1 MASSSFAILPL
12 LNYNSTTNRS
22 SSSYS
27 SPIRFWN
34 LPKSKHRS
42 AKHSNP
48 RSPQVLVSFSLNQPA
63 DEESSDA
70 ALFLES
76 NSIADYMR
84 FKRRSDDDGNN
95 NNNNNGSS
103 ELQTAIV
110 SYKKRFPWIL
120 LNPFLQVDL
129 VSTIH
134 IADKEYFT
142 ALQKELEA
150 YDSIL
155 YEMVTSKESLENRR
169 NTIAAKRLKT
179 SRRSRGFS
187 ILGFIQRQMARVLTL
202 DFQLDCLDYEAKN
215 WYHADL
221 DFETFT
227 LLQKEK
233 GESFYSFARDMT
245 IRSTKAMIQ
254 PALVTE
260 GLDTWRSKLLW
271 VSRVFPMPLVGL
283 FLIGAFC
290 ADFENQTEDY
300 PELEALSRL
309 DFGAAMKVFL
319 AKRLTSELTQG
330 TSDIEEKS
338 VIIGERNRA
347 ATEALKRAIEQ
358 GHKRVAI
365 LYGGGHMPDLGRRL
379 REEFDLVPS
388 EVRWVTAWSISN
400 PRDMETASFPFLRTM
415 ADALRWP
422 LNRYQTLALLI
433 FSSVLALDLC
443 FWELFLDSTIDWGSQ
458 IAGELYK
465 FVDNTKLM

>member
-1 MASSSFAILPL
+1 MASSSFAVLPL
-12 LNYNSTTNRS
+12 LNYNSSTTNRS

-27 SPIRFWN
+27 SSIRFFN

-42 AKHSNP
+42 SRHSNP
-48 RSPQVLVSFSLNQPA
+48 RSPQVLVSLSLNQLA
-63 DEESSDA
+63 DDDESSDA

-84 FKRRSDDDGNN
+84 FKRRSDDGD
-95 NNNNNGSS
+95 NGSS

-142 ALQKELEA
+142 ALQKELEP

-155 YEMVTSKESLENRR
+155 YEMVASKETLQNRR
-169 NTIAAKRLKT
+169 NPIAAKRLKT
-179 SRRSRGFS
+179 SRSRGFS
-187 ILGFIQRQMARVLTL
+187 ILGFIQRQMARVLAL

-283 FLIGAFC
+283 FLIAAFC

-309 DFGAAMKVFL
+309 DIGAAMKVFL

-330 TSDIEEKS
+330 TSEIEEKS

-358 GHKRVAI
+358 GSKRVAI

-400 PRDMETASFPFLRTM
+400 PGDLEMTSFPFLRTL

-458 IAGELYK
+458 IAAEVYR
-465 FVDNTKLM
+465 FVDNTKLV